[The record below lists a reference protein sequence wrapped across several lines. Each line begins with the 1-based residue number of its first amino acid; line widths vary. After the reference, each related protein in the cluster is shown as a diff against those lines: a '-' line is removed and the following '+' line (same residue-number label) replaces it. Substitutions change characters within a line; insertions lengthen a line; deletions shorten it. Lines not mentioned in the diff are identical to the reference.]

1 MKVVIINT
9 WDRVGGAAVAA
20 NRLMQTLSK
29 ANIEAKM
36 LVRDKQTPD
45 EKVCAVTT
53 NWFDRKINTIRFIW
67 ERFIIFLNNKFDR
80 STVFQVSI
88 ANTGIDISNH
98 PLIKEADIIHLHWIN
113 QGYLSIKDIGRLTD
127 LGKPIVWTMH
137 DMWPCTGIC
146 HHARDCENYKT
157 GCGKCFFL
165 KSDKRNDLSAK
176 IFLDK
181 QKLLSNSDITFVG
194 CSRWLADKAKASLLT
209 CTNPV
214 ESIPNPLDTTK
225 YKPKDKTEARNKFN
239 LPQNKYLVLF
249 GAVNLTDERKG
260 FRYFIKSLEQIRN
273 NNTELSEMIEVVT
286 FGQTKHDI
294 SKLFPFPT
302 HTLGYFNNQ
311 EDIITL
317 YNAVDVFVTP
327 SLEENLPNTIM
338 ESMACGTPCIG
349 FEVGGIP
356 EMIDHKQNGYVSRY
370 KDIEDMAEGIE
381 WVLNNAVTQNLAH
394 KCIEKV
400 QKCYSEQIVAAKYIS
415 LYKKLLN

>member
-1 MKVVIINT
+1 
-9 WDRVGGAAVAA
+9 
-20 NRLMQTLSK
+20 MQALSMSGVD
-29 ANIEAKM
+29 AKM

-45 EKVCAVTT
+45 EKVCSVTT
-53 NWFDRKINTIRFIW
+53 NWFDRKINTFRFIC
-67 ERFIIFLNNKFDR
+67 ERFTIFLNNKFDR
-80 STVFQVSI
+80 TTVFQVSI
-88 ANTGIDISNH
+88 ANTGIDISSH

-113 QGYLSIKDIGRLTD
+113 QGYLSIKDIGRLSD
-127 LGKPIVWTMH
+127 LGKPVVWTMH

-146 HHARDCENYKT
+146 HHARDCEHYKT

-176 IFLDK
+176 IFSYK

-194 CSRWLADKAKASLLT
+194 CSRWLANKAEASLLT

-225 YKPKDKTEARNKFN
+225 YKPNDRIEARNKFN
-239 LPQNKYLVLF
+239 LPQNKYLLLF
-249 GAVNLTDERKG
+249 GAVNITDERKG
-260 FRYFIKSLEQIRN
+260 FRYFIKSLEQIRIN
-273 NNTELSEMIEVVT
+273 NPELSEKIEVVT
-286 FGQTKHDI
+286 FGRTKHDI
-294 SKLFPFPT
+294 SGLFPFPT
-302 HTLGYFNNQ
+302 HTLGYFNNH

-370 KDIEDMAEGIE
+370 KDTEDMAEGIE
-381 WVLNNAVTQNLAH
+381 WVLNNAVTRNLGH

-415 LYKKLLN
+415 LYKKLLNR